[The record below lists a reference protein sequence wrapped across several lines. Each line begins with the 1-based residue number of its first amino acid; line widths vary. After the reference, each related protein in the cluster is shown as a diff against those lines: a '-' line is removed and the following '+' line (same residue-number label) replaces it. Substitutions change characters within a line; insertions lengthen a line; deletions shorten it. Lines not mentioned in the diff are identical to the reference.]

1 MSKSAIATAQS
12 IFSSR
17 LDTLEQLLKKA
28 STHFGSNESF
38 LAERI
43 APDMHPLGTQ
53 IAFTCNQPRNF
64 SLWCGG
70 MPNDN
75 LDPGV
80 TSVAHAQSHISS
92 TKQLL
97 HAINTNDS
105 KRSETARIELGGG
118 LYIELRGEEYIN
130 DFLIPNFYFHM
141 VTAYD
146 ILRMKGL
153 EIGKGDYMLHLAP
166 LVRQAQ

>member
-1 MSKSAIATAQS
+1 MRQTGMRQVDIIIVGGATS
-12 IFSSR
+12 
-17 LDTLEQLLKKA
+17 
-28 STHFGSNESF
+28 GSF

-75 LDPGV
+75 LDPSV